1 MKTQRDIQKEDGHV
15 KMKAEMRVTQLRAR
29 KCPGSPAPARSQGR
43 PRLAS
48 ARQKLER
55 VGELSFLD
63 SSAAACHCGHL
74 GCGLVPS
81 RTVRE

>member
-15 KMKAEMRVTQLRAR
+15 KMEAEMRVTQLRAR

-55 VGELSFLD
+55 VGE
-63 SSAAACHCGHL
+63 
-74 GCGLVPS
+74 
-81 RTVRE
+81 